1 MQANQNARIERGGPL
16 DSEATVSLSR
26 LVQALRAYRRV
37 ILLSMLGLAVV
48 CTILALVLFL
58 IGPAQRT
65 TSVPFRLDFEG
76 AARAEYPN
84 GLRFSPVE
92 IVGAPVLLSVYNANH
107 LERFIEFG
115 SFSRAVFVLESNP
128 DYEKLAAE
136 YQASLADPKLTTV
149 DRDRVE
155 REFALR
161 RESLA
166 KNEYAISYL
175 QTQESSTL
183 PEQLVY
189 KVLGDV
195 LVEWANYAVKEE
207 HGLDYRISV
216 LSPQVLD
223 EAPLGAGD
231 YIARIEVLRAKVYQA
246 LENVTELERVP
257 GAELARTAGGTSLRE
272 IRLRFD
278 EITRFELEPL
288 VVIVRSSGLIADPAA
303 TVRFLQSQLA
313 FDQRRLQA
321 AQSEADAIRQSMA
334 LYFGE
339 RQLSGVPASSSGAP
353 AADAQRHTAGAGTA
367 ETVMPQ
373 LSDTFLDRLVALTSR
388 SNDAQDRRQLI
399 ADYRVKR
406 SRAIAIEQEVAYDRQ
421 VLHDV
426 QEAPAGAGR
435 ADRAAVQAQIET
447 ARNEVRQLVVK
458 MNELYGTL
466 SRNTS
471 PSKQLFTRTGTP
483 VTRIERARS
492 ARQLALYGA
501 VILLLALPLIVLI
514 CLAHYRVRE
523 EEAGRV
529 NATADRSGATG
540 RT

>member
-1 MQANQNARIERGGPL
+1 MHSNQTAQVERGGPP
-16 DSEATVSLSR
+16 DSEVTVSLSR
-26 LVQALRAYRRV
+26 LVQALRAYRRL

-48 CTILALVLFL
+48 YTIVALVLFL
-58 IGPAQRT
+58 IAPAQRT

-107 LERFIEFG
+107 LERFLEFG
-115 SFSRAVFVLESNP
+115 AFSRAVFVLESNP
-128 DYEKLAAE
+128 DYEKLAAD

-175 QTQESSTL
+175 QTRESSTL

-223 EAPLGAGD
+223 EASLGAGD
-231 YIARIEVLRAKVYQA
+231 YIARIEILRAKVYQTLDNIA
-246 LENVTELERVP
+246 DLERVP
-257 GAELARTAGGTSLRE
+257 GAELARTGGGSSLRE
-272 IRLRFD
+272 IRLRLE

-288 VVIVRSSGLIADPAA
+288 VVVVRSSGLIANPTA

-313 FDQRRLQA
+313 FDQRRLQT
-321 AQSEADAIRQSMA
+321 AQAEADAIRQAMA

-339 RQLSGVPASSSGAP
+339 RQLSGVTASSSGAP
-353 AADAQRHTAGAGTA
+353 ATDPQKHVAGAGSG

-388 SNDAQDRRQLI
+388 SNDAPDRRKLI
-399 ADYRVKR
+399 ADYRIKR

-421 VLHDV
+421 VLRDV
-426 QEAPAGAGR
+426 QEAPAGGVR
-435 ADRAAVQAQIET
+435 TDPAAVQAQIT
-447 ARNEVRQLVVK
+447 AARTEVRQLVVR
-458 MNELYGTL
+458 MNELYATL

-501 VILLLALPLIVLI
+501 VILLLGLPVIVLG
-514 CLAHYRVRE
+514 CLAHHRVRE
-523 EEAGRV
+523 EQAARV
-529 NATADRSGATG
+529 RSATG
-540 RT
+540 SGSAG